1 MSRARPPEGI
11 EIAALK
17 KKQQTVVN
25 FMATGTGTPWED
37 RGSSGTIPAFFKT
50 AFASL
55 FSPGKLVEKIRRPE
69 TVGDARALLIG
80 NCVLWGLSGAIHT
93 AMSLRHE
100 AYLPDAID
108 VNTTYCVFWC
118 AIGAAA
124 AGLGCYLLF
133 KIYNAIYR
141 LLVIQEA
148 GSGTIPDTLMYNVN
162 AYALGPSFLC
172 LIPVA
177 GPPLALVWIFIC
189 AVAVGQ
195 SRLKLKPAA
204 AIIDAILGYLAVLAI
219 AAAVFYGGRYILNYT
234 TLGDAITFPEKPT
247 KAGDVIAPGA
257 SGASAAPGATP

>member
-37 RGSSGTIPAFFKT
+37 RGSSGTVPAFFKT

-69 TVGDARALLIG
+69 TIGDARALVIG
-80 NCVLWGLSGAIHT
+80 NSVLWGISGAMHT
-93 AMSLRHE
+93 ALRLRTE
-100 AYLPDAID
+100 AHMPDAID
-108 VNTTYCVFWC
+108 VNMTYCLFWC
-118 AIGAAA
+118 AIGAAG

-133 KIYNAIYR
+133 KVYNAIYR
-141 LLVIQEA
+141 ILVIQEA

-177 GPPLALVWIFIC
+177 GPPLALVWILLC

-204 AIIDAILGYLAVLAI
+204 AIIDAVLGYLAVMAI
-219 AAAVFYGGRYILNYT
+219 AAGVFFGGRYILNYT
-234 TLGDAITFPEKPT
+234 ALGDAVTFPEKPT
-247 KAGDVIAPGA
+247 KAGDVTPGA
-257 SGASAAPGATP
+257 PATPGATP